1 MQDTASQADASPAF
15 EDDLRA
21 SMAALRA
28 AVGAVVEALPSYP
41 RRAPDLARQLGL
53 ERNLA
58 WKMFRL
64 INETD
69 ALDAARFV
77 PGAASIDAFLE
88 AASRGGVKEELASRV
103 RETAARHAEVVRLHA
118 GDRASA
124 DIMLGARGG
133 EAAELALRRGA
144 FRAASYVAGVQA
156 QTHLQAFILAP
167 SATDPNTMD
176 GVGMKGFVDLRRMR
190 PDAPVVVGKSMAT
203 DDAGNVLTRRETE
216 PVDGPLPAGRHVALL
231 EEFCSQ
237 PLPAFRRVPGERG
250 FIEDE
255 LVEGPVGK
263 TGSITFMA
271 GDVLRSFAPRFA
283 TGADRTMD
291 MVTRVRTPAAVL
303 VCDLLVHEALFGD
316 VEVRASVY
324 DDLLGDAMR
333 RGAGGAGRERY
344 RLGSLGKVERLG
356 RAPGAV
362 QSPDV
367 PRYVR
372 MMQHVMDRLRWEAER
387 FVVHRVR
394 IEMPFLPTSVVMTID
409 LPERG

>member
-1 MQDTASQADASPAF
+1 MQETAGKADASRAF
-15 EDDLRA
+15 EEDLRT
-21 SMAALRA
+21 SLVALRGA
-28 AVGAVVEALPSYP
+28 IGAVVEALPSYP
-41 RRAPDLARQLGL
+41 RRAPDLARELGL

-64 INETD
+64 VNQPD
-69 ALDAARFV
+69 ALEAARFV
-77 PGAASIDAFLE
+77 PGAASIDTFLD
-88 AASRGGVKEELASRV
+88 AAVRRGVREELAARV
-103 RETAARHAEVVRLHA
+103 RESASRHAEVVRLHA

-124 DIMLGARGG
+124 DIMLGSRGG
-133 EAAELALRRGA
+133 DSGELALRRAA

-156 QTHLQAFILAP
+156 QTHLQTFILAP
-167 SATDPNTMD
+167 SATDPNVMD
-176 GVGMKGFVDLRRMR
+176 GVGMKGLVELRRMR
-190 PDAPVVVGKSMAT
+190 PDAPVVIGKSMAT
-203 DDAGNVLTRRETE
+203 DDAGNVLSRPETE

-231 EEFCSQ
+231 EEFCSR
-237 PLPAFRRVPGERG
+237 PLPVFRRVPGEWG
-250 FIEDE
+250 FVEDE

-263 TGSITFMA
+263 TGSITFMS

-283 TGADRTMD
+283 TGDDRTMD

-303 VCDLLVHEALFGD
+303 VCDLLMHEAFFGD

-333 RGAGGAGRERY
+333 RGAARERY
-344 RLGSLGKVERLG
+344 RLASLGKVERLG
-356 RAPGAV
+356 RAPAAV

-367 PRYVR
+367 PRYSR
-372 MMQHVMDRLRWEAER
+372 MMQHVMDRLGWEAER
-387 FVVHRVR
+387 FEVHRVR